1 MPRRAAS
8 ARPHALPPVQTR
20 PPAPPI
26 TSFAAAGLPQRLVT
40 ALERRGIREPFPVQ
54 AATLPDALTGA
65 DLLGRA
71 VTGSGKTLGFGLPL
85 LAHLGA
91 AGERVRR
98 RPRGLVLAPTRELAQ
113 QVTDVLAPLGQAI
126 GVRVQA
132 IYGGTSM
139 GRQINA
145 LDRGV
150 DLVVATPGRLVDLL
164 ERKAIFLDSVEV
176 TVLDEAD
183 HLCDLG
189 FLPVVRRLLALVPT
203 GGQRLLFSAT
213 LDGDVDVLTR
223 EFLVDPVLVEVMP
236 PTDGAAVTHRVLTL
250 ADRAAK
256 TAAVAELAATADRT
270 LLFVRTKRGADR
282 LARQLSTPTLPVK
295 PLHGGLTQSA
305 RTRALAA
312 FGAGKTRVLVAT
324 DVAARGLDISN
335 VDVVVHVDP
344 PSDPKAF
351 VHRSGR
357 TGRAGAS
364 GAVITL
370 ALPDERRD
378 VDAMLRRAGISVAG
392 TSAPGDRTSPSA
404 AERRERRPASPRGR
418 RQGSTGD
425 HRPAQ
430 RDPRQGGAR
439 GRRRPRSGHPRSGG
453 ARSAGTRG

>member
-1 MPRRAAS
+1 
-8 ARPHALPPVQTR
+8 VQTR

-40 ALERRGIREPFPVQ
+40 ALERRGIHEPFPVQ

-91 AGERVRR
+91 AGPRGRR
-98 RPRGLVLAPTRELAQ
+98 RPKGLVLAPTRELAQ
-113 QVTDVLAPLGQAI
+113 QVTDVLAPLGQAL
-126 GVRVQA
+126 GVRVA
-132 IYGGTSM
+132 AVYGGTSI

-150 DLVVATPGRLVDLL
+150 DVVVATPGRLVDLL
-164 ERKAIFLDSVEV
+164 ERRAIFLDAVEV
-176 TVLDEAD
+176 TVVDEAD
-183 HLCDLG
+183 HMCDLG
-189 FLPVVRRLLALVPT
+189 FLPVVRRLLGLVPT

-223 EFLVDPVLVEVMP
+223 EFLVNPVLVEVMP
-236 PTDGAAVTHRVLTL
+236 PDDGAVVTHRVLTL

-256 TAAVAELAATADRT
+256 TAAVAELAATAERT

-282 LARQLSTPTLPVK
+282 LARQLSTPSLPVK

-312 FGAGKTRVLVAT
+312 FGAGRTRVLVAT

-370 ALPDERRD
+370 ALPDERRE
-378 VDAMLRRAGISVAG
+378 VDAMLARAGITVAG
-392 TSAPGDRTSPSA
+392 ERSAQPAPARGDRRPRSARDHRQQSPRDNRQQSP
-404 AERRERRPASPRGR
+404 RDSRQQSPRDSRQQSPRDHGQGSPRGR
-418 RQGSTGD
+418 R
-425 HRPAQ
+425 
-430 RDPRQGGAR
+430 
-439 GRRRPRSGHPRSGG
+439 RRPQTGHRQSGAP
-453 ARSAGTRG
+453 RSAGRRG